1 MFCSKKLKKT
11 DYKSDIYILAKLIVY
26 NIVAFKVNKDILSM
40 HSLDETDAKILH
52 FLQQDATLKTR
63 ELSEKLNLSYTP
75 VYERVRRLEKEGI
88 IKGYVALV
96 DREKVGKKLMAFC
109 NIALKEHSKV
119 MGEKF
124 VKAVSAMPEVM
135 ECFNISGDYD
145 FLLKVVVEDMSQY
158 QQFLMQKLGSLDN
171 IGSTHSLFV
180 MGEIK
185 NSTHLE
191 TRVEKK

>member
-1 MFCSKKLKKT
+1 M
-11 DYKSDIYILAKLIVY
+11 Y
-26 NIVAFKVNKDILSM
+26 N
-40 HSLDETDAKILH
+40 LDETDAKILH

-75 VYERVRRLEKEGI
+75 VYERVRRLEKEGV
-88 IKGYVALV
+88 IKKYVALV
-96 DREKVGKKLMAFC
+96 DREKIGRKLMAFC

-124 VKAVSAMPEVM
+124 VKAVIAMPEVM

-145 FLLKVVVEDMSQY
+145 FLLKVIVDDMSQY
-158 QQFLMQKLGSLDN
+158 QQFLMQKLGSLEN

-185 NSTHLE
+185 NSSALE
-191 TRVEKK
+191 MFPVKK